1 MKSALPWRLPRRLE
15 HFSLLFFCALDN
27 HQTSCF
33 NELLDLTT
41 SNQEDG
47 TVGLKQW
54 PGGQQEWDK
63 VREGLVVKKEELT
76 RISGPIF
83 ERVDRAYRR
92 LEEVHGRQG
101 LGGALQLVDL
111 AGADFDDRDVTNSST
126 NSTTTTTAQ
135 QRKESI
141 DINKSLLAP

>member
-1 MKSALPWRLPRRLE
+1 M
-15 HFSLLFFCALDN
+15 
-27 HQTSCF
+27 
-33 NELLDLTT
+33 TT

-63 VREGLVVKKEELT
+63 VITNLLRLALSDGDNCLQGIFSNISPFQVREGLVVKKEELT

-101 LGGALQLVDL
+101 G
-111 AGADFDDRDVTNSST
+111 DVC
-126 NSTTTTTAQ
+126 
-135 QRKESI
+135 I
-141 DINKSLLAP
+141 